1 MEALELLLR
10 DTNDT
15 DLTVF
20 AREMD
25 TPAKYALTREILPER
40 SVQGV
45 RFRTTSAKRRV
56 NAAKFRAYDA
66 PTAMAKRQA
75 ERVVNEGMLPALGQ
89 TLAVSEMDQIL
100 LDVGHGSDT
109 QRYIDLLYSDVER
122 HVESI
127 QTAQE
132 IAAGQILA
140 TGSVNLPGIGL
151 DIDWNVPDANM
162 PTAAILWDDPDATPL
177 SDERAWIDFLIDSGA
192 PAPKEVVTS
201 RRARS
206 MLASNAEY
214 RMAYYGSNSTSVP
227 STTLSPTEVDAVR
240 ARFGLPP
247 IRIYDVQVWN
257 DDTYQR
263 VLPDNK
269 WILIPDVPAS
279 EWGETQ
285 YGQTRESA
293 KFTSGTNPALTREQA
308 PGIVVVSKVEDDP
321 VQIYTRGAAIGM
333 PVLYVPDIHVSAT
346 VLGV

>member
-20 AREMD
+20 ARSMD
-25 TPAKYALTREILPER
+25 TPANYRLTREVLPETR
-40 SVQGV
+40 IQGV

-66 PTAMAKRQA
+66 PTALAKRQA

-89 TLAVSEMDQIL
+89 TLPISEMDQIL

-109 QRYIDLLYSDVER
+109 QRYLDLLYSDVER
-122 HVESI
+122 HVESVK
-127 QTAQE
+127 TAQE
-132 IAAGQILA
+132 IAAGQLLA
-140 TGSVNLPGIGL
+140 NGTVDLPGIGL
-151 DIDWNVPDANM
+151 DVNWNVPAANM
-162 PTAAILWDDPDATPL
+162 PTASVLWDQPSATPL
-177 SDERAWIDFLIDSGA
+177 SDERAWIDYLIDSGA
-192 PAPKEVVTS
+192 PVPKEVLTS

-214 RMAYYGSNSTSVP
+214 QMAFYGQNSANNP
-227 STTLSPTEVDAVR
+227 GTTLSPPEVDAVR

-247 IRIYDVQVWN
+247 IVIYDVQVWN

-263 VLPDNK
+263 VIPDNK

-279 EWGETQ
+279 EWAQTQ
-285 YGQTRESA
+285 YGVTREAA
-293 KFTSGTNPALTREQA
+293 KFTSGTNPALTREEA
-308 PGIVVVSKVEDDP
+308 PGIVVVTKVEDDP

-333 PVLYVPDIHVSAT
+333 PVLYVPDIHISAT
-346 VLGV
+346 VLGA